1 MIKKINKLVGLKKTD
16 FDDYVNNGKI
26 IFSEARLIPILKT
39 GDEMA
44 LTSILMSSIR
54 LVKEFRNQIFSE
66 LRIKKGGKAFFYT
79 EVRFMDIDEKSRLD
93 GVILIVVSGVIQ
105 DAVFIEVKNDTDI
118 IEEEQIIKYY
128 KLAQDLSNVPKIL
141 TISNE
146 FVADSSHSP
155 VTISNQSKKISL
167 YHFSWTYLKTLAQLL
182 LYNNDNNI
190 EDDDQ
195 VEIMKEV
202 IHYLN
207 DTRSGVSSF
216 SKMSGEWFDVAEHIK
231 SQSDITEEEL
241 IKAITSWYQEESNM
255 TLMLSRELGV
265 LVKLD
270 VENPKT
276 KLIKDIKKLKTEH
289 YLSTKLKVKGAASEI
304 KVTADFQRRTISMS
318 VNITPPLDGGVTS
331 RITWL
336 KKQLEKMKDQ
346 SLLEHLYIEA
356 DIKFTKQ
363 SIKLK
368 YSDIDKFYE
377 HKNKDIIGFN
387 LDVIK
392 SSDFRV
398 TKFVTE
404 IEGMLKTYYQ
414 VIVQDLKTWEKPAP
428 KLQPKKEIKAE
439 DNS

>member
-1 MIKKINKLVGLKKTD
+1 
-16 FDDYVNNGKI
+16 
-26 IFSEARLIPILKT
+26 
-39 GDEMA
+39 
-44 LTSILMSSIR
+44 
-54 LVKEFRNQIFSE
+54 
-66 LRIKKGGKAFFYT
+66 
-79 EVRFMDIDEKSRLD
+79 
-93 GVILIVVSGVIQ
+93 
-105 DAVFIEVKNDTDI
+105 
-118 IEEEQIIKYY
+118 
-128 KLAQDLSNVPKIL
+128 
-141 TISNE
+141 
-146 FVADSSHSP
+146 
-155 VTISNQSKKISL
+155 
-167 YHFSWTYLKTLAQLL
+167 
-182 LYNNDNNI
+182 
-190 EDDDQ
+190 
-195 VEIMKEV
+195 
-202 IHYLN
+202 
-207 DTRSGVSSF
+207 
-216 SKMSGEWFDVAEHIK
+216 
-231 SQSDITEEEL
+231 
-241 IKAITSWYQEESNM
+241 
-255 TLMLSRELGV
+255 MLSRELGV

-276 KLIKDIKKLKTEH
+276 KLIKDIKKLKTEY

-346 SLLEHLYIEA
+346 SFLEHLYIEA

-392 SSDFRV
+392 SSDFMV

-439 DNS
+439 DNY

>member
-1 MIKKINKLVGLKKTD
+1 
-16 FDDYVNNGKI
+16 
-26 IFSEARLIPILKT
+26 
-39 GDEMA
+39 
-44 LTSILMSSIR
+44 
-54 LVKEFRNQIFSE
+54 
-66 LRIKKGGKAFFYT
+66 
-79 EVRFMDIDEKSRLD
+79 MDIDEKSRLD

-182 LYNNDNNI
+182 LFNNDNNI

-216 SKMSGEWFDVAEHIK
+216 SKMSGEWFVVAENIK
-231 SQSDITEEEL
+231 YQKDITEKEL

-276 KLIKDIKKLKTEH
+276 KLIKDIKKLKTEY

-304 KVTADFQRRTISMS
+304 RVTADFQRRTISMS

-346 SLLEHLYIEA
+346 SFLEHLYIEA